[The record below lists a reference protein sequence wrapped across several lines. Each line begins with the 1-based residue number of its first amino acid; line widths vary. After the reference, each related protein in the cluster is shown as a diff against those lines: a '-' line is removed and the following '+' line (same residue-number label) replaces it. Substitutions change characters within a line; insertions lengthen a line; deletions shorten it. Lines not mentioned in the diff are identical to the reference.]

1 LHLIHIIID
10 NDPDPPLLMTKFI
23 SKTLIGTYFFLAST
37 SSAIALDLGEP
48 GIGGSTDLRQTIIKL
63 VKEVLLFMALIA
75 VVVIVI
81 AGVRLVVSQGEQEQI
96 EKSKKTIIYAII
108 GLIVILLATAIVK
121 FVEMAL
127 GL

>member
-1 LHLIHIIID
+1 
-10 NDPDPPLLMTKFI
+10 
-23 SKTLIGTYFFLAST
+23 
-37 SSAIALDLGEP
+37 LGEP
-48 GIGGSTDLRQTIIKL
+48 GIGGSSDLRQTIIKII
-63 VKEVLLFMALIA
+63 KEVLLFMALIA

-81 AGVRLVVSQGEQEQI
+81 AGIRLVVSQGEQEQI

-121 FVEMAL
+121 FVETAL